1 LSPNHGV
8 NAVDSSWDNSLILR
22 QCWLAARC
30 LKDGHTAAVG
40 YGLGTAAEN
49 ILDITTVFI
58 FAAPLPILASPMHP
72 VLHSSCSTPVPYV
85 SGLTAL
91 EIDTSVRAGFPS
103 PAEDFQAERIDV
115 LKHIILHPQATYTLR
130 VRGDSM
136 RDEGR
141 SVDVPWSL
149 MEDMWVYL
157 LHQRE
162 LRRQRSGLSPSAL
175 VLTGLGNEFSKGG
188 VVDAMKAIE
197 KKVGFPVRAH
207 MLRHTYTW
215 RYPYDSRRRGR
226 ASIFASKRRLFGSEG
241 LCSDCIGSIWKWP
254 GSYPTKSYRL
264 ARLARSLE

>member
-1 LSPNHGV
+1 
-8 NAVDSSWDNSLILR
+8 
-22 QCWLAARC
+22 
-30 LKDGHTAAVG
+30 
-40 YGLGTAAEN
+40 
-49 ILDITTVFI
+49 
-58 FAAPLPILASPMHP
+58 MHP

-162 LRRQRSGLSPSAL
+162 LRRQRSELSPSAL

-197 KKVGFPVRAH
+197 KKVGYPVRAH
-207 MLRHTYTW
+207 MLRHTYPNRPAGQQPPPFKCGQSPGRVEPGGWVFSPGPRRQEIEVTV
-215 RYPYDSRRRGR
+215 YDERRPGIVIDVG
-226 ASIFASKRRLFGSEG
+226 IFDARTGSLLRVTG
-241 LCSDCIGSIWKWP
+241 
-254 GSYPTKSYRL
+254 
-264 ARLARSLE
+264 AR